1 MARRK
6 TSSFNLSFIDIISC
20 GLGAVV
26 LLLILIKDAPFFIE
40 QELNE
45 SEIEVED
52 NSELQRTVNDLGDEN
67 DDLSKL
73 IINKKNELSDLDN
86 QISDLLKNKTEIQ
99 KEVYELIVSD
109 DLEENKNF
117 LSSCKLDRDKTLV
130 LLDSSSSMLAYN
142 FIDVLKAKSSSDQI
156 KRQSEKF
163 NTAKRILQW
172 LLEQADDEVRIDVGT
187 FSKKA
192 TFLSDNLKTKNDIL
206 NDKNYLQNVDDIIP
220 NGETNFYEAI
230 STLNLEK
237 YKSIFFI
244 TDGLPTSDNSNALS
258 LNLRGC
264 NSGSLIT
271 SDCRERYFKNAMD
284 YLTKINS
291 GIQIN
296 TILLYL
302 EGDPRASI
310 KFSIESWRSR
320 GCFITI
326 PQKWP

>member
-1 MARRK
+1 M
-6 TSSFNLSFIDIISC
+6 
-20 GLGAVV
+20 GAVV

-52 NSELQRTVNDLGDEN
+52 NSELQSTVNDLGDEN

-156 KRQSEKF
+156 KDK
-163 NTAKRILQW
+163 AK
-172 LLEQADDEVRIDVGT
+172 
-187 FSKKA
+187 
-192 TFLSDNLKTKNDIL
+192 NL
-206 NDKNYLQNVDDIIP
+206 
-220 NGETNFYEAI
+220 
-230 STLNLEK
+230 
-237 YKSIFFI
+237 
-244 TDGLPTSDNSNALS
+244 
-258 LNLRGC
+258 
-264 NSGSLIT
+264 
-271 SDCRERYFKNAMD
+271 
-284 YLTKINS
+284 
-291 GIQIN
+291 
-296 TILLYL
+296 
-302 EGDPRASI
+302 
-310 KFSIESWRSR
+310 
-320 GCFITI
+320 I
-326 PQKWP
+326 PQKNFTVVVASR